1 MKANGSVVLGIIA
14 LIMVC
19 FACVVLVLY
28 RVGGGRNSTSKTVRY
43 AGRLGKLLFAASVVL
58 IAIGLI
64 LVPSGEGFQIEN
76 PTYGSLGNRP
86 NIVHYHG
93 KTVDAPA
100 QLYDSESADH
110 DM

>member
-19 FACVVLVLY
+19 FSCIVLVLY

-43 AGRLGKLLFAASVVL
+43 AGGLGKLLFAASVVL

-64 LVPSGEGFQIEN
+64 LVPSGEGFTTEEDEFN
-76 PTYGSLGNRP
+76 KPTLDDINYCGGPCSTNMTG
-86 NIVHYHG
+86 
-93 KTVDAPA
+93 A
-100 QLYDSESADH
+100 
-110 DM
+110 M

>member
-19 FACVVLVLY
+19 FSCIVLVLY

-43 AGRLGKLLFAASVVL
+43 AGGLGKLLFAASVVL

-64 LVPSGEGFQIEN
+64 LVPSGEGYTELQGDHVEVN
-76 PTYGSLGNRP
+76 PEM
-86 NIVHYHG
+86 
-93 KTVDAPA
+93 K
-100 QLYDSESADH
+100 ESTAVKIGERGAFEIQPSY
-110 DM
+110 